1 VIRWGRMGRA
11 GTLLVV
17 DDDADNRDLLSR
29 RLEREGWTTRQA
41 ESGPRALEVVR
52 AGGVDLVLL
61 DLMMP
66 GMGGLDVL
74 KALRR
79 TRSAAELPV
88 IMVTAS
94 SDSEDVVEALG
105 HGANDYVTKPID
117 FPVAVARIDAALRT
131 RREASTPAP
140 VTLAEVGIGTL
151 LGGRYRLESRIGAG
165 NHGAVY
171 RARHVELDRAV
182 AVKVLRTG
190 APGSGDALHRF
201 RREGIA
207 ACRVRH
213 PHAVAVLDFAVAG
226 GVAYLVMELLEG
238 HSLDVELRP
247 ATPLGVH
254 RSVTIAVPVCEALA
268 EAHRAG
274 IVHRDVKPA
283 NIFLHRI
290 GDLTVPK
297 VLDFG
302 IARILGEAAPRRPL
316 TLDGWIVGT
325 PAYMAP
331 ERFESGACDGKTDV
345 YGLGVTLFQMLSG
358 RLPFE
363 AVDGEP
369 LALARKHL
377 GELPP
382 ALRALNPE
390 VPLSLEEAVMRAL
403 AKQPPKRPSA
413 AELALL
419 LAASAPIASA

>member
-1 VIRWGRMGRA
+1 MGRA
-11 GTLLVV
+11 ETLLVV

-29 RLEREGWTTRQA
+29 RLEREGWATRQA
-41 ESGPRALEVVR
+41 DSGQGALEVVR

-61 DLMMP
+61 DLLMP
-66 GMGGLDVL
+66 GMGGLEVL

-105 HGANDYVTKPID
+105 QGANDYVTKPID

-131 RREASTPAP
+131 RREASPPAP
-140 VTLAEVGIGTL
+140 VTLAEVGIGTV

-171 RARHVELDRAV
+171 RARHLELDRAV
-182 AVKVLRTG
+182 AVKVLRMG
-190 APGSGDALHRF
+190 APGSADALHRF

-207 ACRVRH
+207 ACRVSH
-213 PHAVAVLDFAVAG
+213 PNAVVVLDFAAAG

-238 HSLDVELRP
+238 HSLDVQLAP
-247 ATPLGVH
+247 GIPVGVH
-254 RSVTIAVPVCEALA
+254 RSVAITIPVCEALA

-274 IVHRDVKPA
+274 IVHRDVKPG
-283 NIFLHRI
+283 NIFLHRV
-290 GDLTVPK
+290 GDRIVPK

-302 IARILGEAAPRRPL
+302 IARILGEAARRRSL

-331 ERFESGACDGKTDV
+331 ERFDTGACDGKADV

-377 GELPP
+377 AELPP
-382 ALRALNPE
+382 ALRTLNPE

-403 AKQPPKRPSA
+403 AKHPPKRPSA
-413 AELALL
+413 GELAGL
-419 LAASAPIASA
+419 LAAVAPAPLVPPA

>member
-1 VIRWGRMGRA
+1 MTSRGE
-11 GTLLVV
+11 TLLVV
-17 DDDADNRDLLSR
+17 DDDPDNRDLLSR
-29 RLEREGWTTRQA
+29 RLDREGWATRQA
-41 ESGPRALEVVR
+41 ESGEEALEVVR
-52 AGGVDLVLL
+52 AGGIDLVLL

-66 GMGGLDVL
+66 GMSGLDVL

-79 TRSAAELPV
+79 TRSAADLPV

-94 SDSEDVVEALG
+94 ADSEDVVQALG
-105 HGANDYVTKPID
+105 QGANDYVTKPVD
-117 FPVAVARIDAALRT
+117 LPVAVARIEAALRT
-131 RREASTPAP
+131 RRQVAEP
-140 VTLAEVGIGTL
+140 VTTLADVGIGTV

-171 RARHVELDRAV
+171 RARHLELDRPV

-190 APGSGDALHRF
+190 APGNADALNRF

-213 PHAVAVLDFAVAG
+213 PHAVAVLDFAAAG

-238 HSLDVELRP
+238 HSLDVELAP
-247 ATPLGVH
+247 GAPLGIS
-254 RSVTIAVPVCEALA
+254 RSMAIAVPVCEALA

-283 NIFLHRI
+283 NIFLHSAGGR
-290 GDLTVPK
+290 TEPK

-302 IARILGEAAPRRPL
+302 IARILGQAAQREHL

-331 ERFESGACDGKTDV
+331 ERFESGACDGKADV

-363 AVDGEP
+363 SADGEP
-369 LALARKHL
+369 VALARKHL
-377 GELPP
+377 VELPP
-382 ALRALNPE
+382 ALRALNPA
-390 VPLSLEEAVMRAL
+390 VPPPLEEAVMRAL
-403 AKQPPKRPSA
+403 AKRPAKRPTA

-419 LAASAPIASA
+419 LAEAP

>member
-1 VIRWGRMGRA
+1 MVRG
-11 GTLLVV
+11 GTLLIV
-17 DDDADNRDLLSR
+17 DDDADNRDVLGR
-29 RLEREGWTTRQA
+29 RLEREGWIVRQA
-41 ESGPRALEVVR
+41 EGGERALEVVR

-66 GMGGLDVL
+66 EMSGLDVL

-79 TRSAAELPV
+79 TRTAAELPV

-105 HGANDYVTKPID
+105 QGANDYVTKPID

-131 RREASTPAP
+131 RREASPAEP
-140 VTLAEVGIGTL
+140 ATLAEVGIGTV

-171 RARHVELDRAV
+171 RARHVDLDRPV

-213 PHAVAVLDFAVAG
+213 PHAVAILDFAVAG

-238 HSLDVELRP
+238 HSLDVELTP
-247 ATPLGVH
+247 ATPLGIQ
-254 RSVTIAVPVCEALA
+254 RTITIAVPVCEALA

-283 NIFLHRI
+283 NIFLHRVGERTI
-290 GDLTVPK
+290 PK

-302 IARILGEAAPRRPL
+302 IARILGEAASRHAL

-325 PAYMAP
+325 PAYMSP
-331 ERFESGACDGKTDV
+331 ERFESGACDGKADV

-382 ALRALNPE
+382 GLRTLNPD

-403 AKQPPKRPSA
+403 AKRPSKRPSA
-413 AELALL
+413 AELGTL
-419 LAASAPIASA
+419 LAAST

>member
-1 VIRWGRMGRA
+1 MWFTRISLKNPVFATMVMLAI
-11 GTLLVV
+11 VV
-17 DDDADNRDLLSR
+17 LGLFSLQ
-29 RLEREGWTTRQA
+29 RLK
-41 ESGPRALEVVR
+41 
-52 AGGVDLVLL
+52 VDQF
-61 DLMMP
+61 P
-66 GMGGLDVL
+66 
-74 KALRR
+74 
-79 TRSAAELPV
+79 
-88 IMVTAS
+88 
-94 SDSEDVVEALG
+94 
-105 HGANDYVTKPID
+105 NID
-117 FPVAVARIDAALRT
+117 FPVVVARIDAALRT

-140 VTLAEVGIGTL
+140 ATLAEVGIGTV
-151 LGGRYRLESRIGAG
+151 LGGRYRLESRIGSG

-238 HSLDVELRP
+238 HSLDVELAP
-247 ATPLGVH
+247 ATPLGVQ

-283 NIFLHRI
+283 NIFLHRM
-290 GDLTVPK
+290 GDVTVPK

-302 IARILGEAAPRRPL
+302 IARILGGAAPRHAL

-331 ERFESGACDGKTDV
+331 ERFESGACDGKADV

-369 LALARKHL
+369 MALARKHL

-382 ALRALNPE
+382 PLRALNPE

-413 AELALL
+413 AELAIL
-419 LAASAPIASA
+419 LAASAPAASG

>member
-1 VIRWGRMGRA
+1 MARA
-11 GTLLVV
+11 ETLLVV
-17 DDDADNRDLLSR
+17 DDDPDNRDQLSR
-29 RLEREGWTTRQA
+29 RLEREGWATRQA
-41 ESGPRALEVVR
+41 ESGEHALELVR
-52 AGGVDLVLL
+52 AGGIDLVLL
-61 DLMMP
+61 DLLMP

-79 TRSAAELPV
+79 TRSTAELPV

-117 FPVAVARIDAALRT
+117 FPVAVARIEAALRT
-131 RREASTPAP
+131 RREASAPAP
-140 VTLAEVGIGTL
+140 VTLAEVGIGTV

-171 RARHVELDRAV
+171 RARHMELDRSV

-190 APGSGDALHRF
+190 APGSADALGRF

-207 ACRVRH
+207 ACRVSH
-213 PHAVAVLDFAVAG
+213 PHAVAVLDFAAAG

-238 HSLDVELRP
+238 HSLDVELVP
-247 ATPLGVH
+247 AAPLGVH

-268 EAHRAG
+268 EAHRSG

-283 NIFLHRI
+283 NIFLHRE
-290 GDLTVPK
+290 GDRTVPK

-302 IARILGEAAPRRPL
+302 IARILGEAAQRPSL

-331 ERFESGACDGKTDV
+331 ERFDTGACDGKADV

-369 LALARKHL
+369 MALARKHL

-390 VPLSLEEAVMRAL
+390 VPLGLEEAIMRAL
-403 AKQPPKRPSA
+403 AKPPSKRPSA

-419 LAASAPIASA
+419 LTEAAPAAPA